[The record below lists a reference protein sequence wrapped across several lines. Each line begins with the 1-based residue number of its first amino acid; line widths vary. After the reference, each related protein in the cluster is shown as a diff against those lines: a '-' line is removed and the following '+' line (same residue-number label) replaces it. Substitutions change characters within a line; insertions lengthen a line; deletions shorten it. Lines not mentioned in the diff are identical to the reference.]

1 MSVCLSVHEDISG
14 TTCTIFTN
22 FLCMV
27 AMAVAWSSSG
37 WVTKSQGEG
46 AISGVFFS
54 TDNAT
59 SIAFGTLTKTAEP
72 IELPFGMMSGL
83 GPRNSALRGVT
94 ISKGEG
100 AILGET
106 CAQQP

>member
-1 MSVCLSVHEDISG
+1 
-14 TTCTIFTN
+14 
-22 FLCMV
+22 MV